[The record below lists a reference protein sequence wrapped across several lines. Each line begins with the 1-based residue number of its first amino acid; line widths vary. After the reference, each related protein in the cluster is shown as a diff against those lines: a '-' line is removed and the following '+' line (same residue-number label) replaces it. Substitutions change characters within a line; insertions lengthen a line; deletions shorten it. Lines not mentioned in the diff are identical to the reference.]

1 LSLVPAPRTE
11 EDIQS
16 DITWLREMEAL
27 KNNTL
32 RRYAARSNRRNNH
45 DDQKQKHTCQ
55 EEAEAEISRMRR
67 NNYADS
73 DRLNA
78 YYNYE
83 LQGWF
88 VGRSKNG
95 Y

>member
-1 LSLVPAPRTE
+1 MPLTSHDPE
-11 EDIQS
+11 S
-16 DITWLREMEAL
+16 SYEAMSQTMRIS
-27 KNNTL
+27 NVTQPM
-32 RRYAARSNRRNNH
+32 RRSVARSNPRNNH
-45 DDQKQKHTCQ
+45 DDEKHKHASQ

-67 NNYADS
+67 NGYHGS

-78 YYNYE
+78 YYNDE

-88 VGRSKNG
+88 VGRSKYG